1 MSKKVVKKTKK
12 KISKMDGLGPYEIKR
27 IRQALRK
34 VWHQSHARALVV
46 KRCIGRGGFSYCE
59 ACGKRSPKVYID
71 HTIACG
77 DVDGGFIERLFT
89 PSKNLTGM
97 CKKCHDAKTKEERAL
112 KKMLGTP

>member
-1 MSKKVVKKTKK
+1 MAKKVKK
-12 KISKMDGLGPYEIKR
+12 KVSKMDGLGPYEIKR

-59 ACGKRSPKVYID
+59 KCEKRSPKVYID
-71 HTIACG
+71 HTVACG
-77 DVDGGFIERLFT
+77 DVDGGYIERLFT

-97 CKKCHDAKTKEERAL
+97 CKTCHDIKTKEERAL
-112 KKMLGTP
+112 KKLLGG